1 MADHTAATAKS
12 ATLSGTTQDTVTFS
26 GAGHNIQVFNRHAA
40 NGLWVKVGDTDP
52 GALTAG
58 ADDTLFVPAAGSIV
72 LRARQYITPVVRLLG
87 DGAGSNPFT
96 VQAVWP
102 D

>member
-1 MADHTAATAKS
+1 MAALTATIAKS
-12 ATLSGTTQDTVTFS
+12 ATLSGTTQDTVSFS
-26 GAGHNIQVFNRHAA
+26 GAGHNIQVINRHAA

-52 GALTAG
+52 GALSAG
-58 ADDTLFVPAAGSIV
+58 ADDTLFVPAASSIV
-72 LRARQYITPVVRLLG
+72 LRARQFITPVVRLLG
-87 DGAGSNPFT
+87 ASTGNNPYT